1 MNHKD
6 QEKTKMTTI
15 GEPRIEPVDV
25 DLQEPLK
32 SKMAQIF
39 PSALPSPNLYRSV
52 ARNESL
58 FIDMIDMGFI
68 GPTGLMDR
76 KTISPRLRELL
87 ILRTC
92 TQTKNEYEFNLHERT
107 ISERMGLS
115 IPEIEDLKNE
125 SIKETLWSREE
136 ASLIALTDELV
147 KTTSVSDGVFERA
160 VQNFS
165 EADLIE
171 MTQLVGLYTSVAML
185 VSLIRPET
193 DPY

>member
-1 MNHKD
+1 
-6 QEKTKMTTI
+6 MTSQAR
-15 GEPRIEPVDV
+15 PRIEPVDV

-32 SKMAQIF
+32 SRMATIF
-39 PSALPSPNLYRSV
+39 PSELPSPNLYRSV

-58 FIDMIDMGFI
+58 FIDMIDMRFL

-76 KTISPRLRELL
+76 KTIPPRQRELL

-92 TQTKNEYEFNLHERT
+92 TAAGNEYEFNLHERT
-107 ISERMGLS
+107 ISEKMGLTKA
-115 IPEIEDLKNE
+115 EIDDLKNK
-125 SIKETLWSREE
+125 SIDKTLWPDAEL
-136 ASLIALTDELV
+136 SLIALVDELV
-147 KTTSVSDGVFERA
+147 RTTSATDPVFERA
-160 VQNFS
+160 LEHFPAA
-165 EADLIE
+165 ELIE

>member
-1 MNHKD
+1 
-6 QEKTKMTTI
+6 MTATNI
-15 GEPRIEPVDV
+15 PRIAPVDA
-25 DLQEPLK
+25 DLREPLK

-58 FIDMIDMGFI
+58 FIDMIDMKFI

-76 KTISPRLRELL
+76 KTIPPRRRELL

-92 TQTKNEYEFNLHERT
+92 LQAKNEYEFNLHERT
-107 ISERMGLS
+107 ISEHMGLRKS
-115 IPEIEDLKNE
+115 EIEDLKKASINE
-125 SIKETLWSREE
+125 NLWSAED

-147 KTTSVSDGVFERA
+147 KTTSVSDGVFER
-160 VQNFS
+160 VVEHFS
-165 EADLIE
+165 EAQLIE
-171 MTQLVGLYTSVAML
+171 MTQLVGLYTSVAMI
-185 VSLIRPET
+185 VSLIRPEP

>member
-1 MNHKD
+1 
-6 QEKTKMTTI
+6 MTMTN
-15 GEPRIEPVDV
+15 EPRIEPVDV

-32 SKMAQIF
+32 SKMGNIF

-125 SIKETLWSREE
+125 SIKETLWPREE